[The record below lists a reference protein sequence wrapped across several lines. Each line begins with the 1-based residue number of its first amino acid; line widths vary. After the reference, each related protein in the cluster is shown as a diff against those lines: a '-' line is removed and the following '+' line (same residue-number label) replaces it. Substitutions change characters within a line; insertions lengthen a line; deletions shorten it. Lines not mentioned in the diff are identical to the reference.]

1 MMTCPKT
8 SSPRLRALGEAS
20 ARHACSA
27 VVVGR
32 TGASLDS
39 EQGRPHRGDNVVF
52 ISAATIWEAAI
63 KERLGKLDGASHLA
77 AQVRGQNM
85 TELPISFRHAAA
97 AAALPPHHRDPFDRM
112 LVAQAQCE
120 SLTFVTRDER
130 AALYGVT
137 LLPA

>member
-1 MMTCPKT
+1 M
-8 SSPRLRALGEAS
+8 RLLLDTHVLLWWLAEPERLS
-20 ARHACSA
+20 AQSKD
-27 VVVGR
+27 VV
-32 TGASLDS
+32 AD
-39 EQGRPHRGDNVVF
+39 GDNVVF

-63 KERLGKLDGASHLA
+63 KERLGKLDGARHLA
-77 AQVRGQNM
+77 EQVRGQNM

-112 LVAQAQCE
+112 LVAQALCE

>member
-1 MMTCPKT
+1 M
-8 SSPRLRALGEAS
+8 RLLLDTHVLLWWLAEPERLS
-20 ARHACSA
+20 AQSKDVLA
-27 VVVGR
+27 
-32 TGASLDS
+32 D
-39 EQGRPHRGDNVVF
+39 GDNVVF
-52 ISAATIWEAAI
+52 ISAATIWQAAI
-63 KERLGKLDGASHLA
+63 KERLGKLDGARHLA
-77 AQVRGQNM
+77 EQVRGQNM

>member
-1 MMTCPKT
+1 M
-8 SSPRLRALGEAS
+8 RLLLDTHVLLWWLAEPERLS
-20 ARHACSA
+20 AQSKDVLA
-27 VVVGR
+27 
-32 TGASLDS
+32 D
-39 EQGRPHRGDNVVF
+39 GDNVVF

-63 KERLGKLDGASHLA
+63 KERLGKLDGARHLA
-77 AQVRGQNM
+77 EQVRGQNM

>member
-1 MMTCPKT
+1 M
-8 SSPRLRALGEAS
+8 RLL
-20 ARHACSA
+20 
-27 VVVGR
+27 
-32 TGASLDS
+32 LDTHVLLWWLAEPERLS
-39 EQGRPHRGDNVVF
+39 TQSRDVLADGGNVVF